1 MKDYI
6 YLAIIT
12 ALGSALV
19 YQVFNPPEC
28 PLQQELSAIQDELRN
43 CRREQDGLKTTN
55 ALLNNQRIQAEA
67 QRDTAKLQAGQ
78 AEGKVEGLNNTITQ
92 RTHELNE
99 QIEAFNRLKAGR
111 DQLLVIN
118 QRIND
123 HLSLLK
129 ALKQQGS
136 ERSQQ
141 QLDELLAEDI
151 DGFLVWEGSQ

>member
-1 MKDYI
+1 VKDYI
-6 YLAIIT
+6 YLAIIA

-43 CRREQDGLKTTN
+43 CRSEQDGLKTAN
-55 ALLNNQRIQAEA
+55 ALLNNQRTQAEA
-67 QRDTAKLQAGQ
+67 QRDAAKLQADQ

-92 RTHELNE
+92 RTRELNE

-123 HLSLLK
+123 RLSLLK